1 MSLKNYFL
9 KRLCYFLVILT
20 SFYGFIFA
28 QTITVD
34 GDPSDWPAA
43 LNGNVVKAFVHDR
56 ANVSDDN
63 KFDASKDTED
73 TPLWDWSIGQVNDK
87 GDITNAG
94 AVLINGDE
102 LYFFGDRTA
111 INGDA
116 QIGFWFFQNGTR
128 PVGTTSGN
136 FAPEHAIGDL
146 LILSNFTN
154 GGGQVTIRVYRW
166 VGSGGSE
173 GSLDLVTRTSKAV
186 VNTQYVSAPSYPGWT
201 YQGKNVPSVGTPSP
215 NTYATG
221 SFFEGY
227 VKLERLIETCYA
239 SFLME
244 TRNSASVDAALED
257 FSFGEY
263 NGKPQAPKVTAGSIC
278 GPGVVQLSAE
288 CASVDNAVTRW
299 YDAPTGGNLLFTGT
313 NYAPNITQTTTYY
326 VACFRSD
333 GLGCESART
342 PVVATVN
349 PKPEVSLSFD
359 PIKYNGDNTT
369 LVANVTSGTAP
380 FTYLWSN
387 GETTS
392 SISVK
397 AGTYSVVVTDSK
409 GCEVSKEITISEP
422 SKLSMEVSYTPI
434 LCNGGKSTVTVSA
447 DGGTAPYTG
456 IGSWEVSAGTYTYTV
471 KDANGCEVSK
481 EIMISEP
488 SKLSMEVSYTPI
500 LCNGGKS
507 TVTVTANGGTA
518 PYTGTGSWEV
528 SAGTYT
534 YTVKDANGCEVSKEI
549 TISEP
554 SKLSMEVS
562 YTPILCN
569 GGKSTVTVSAE
580 GGTAPYTGTG
590 SWEVSAGTYTYTVK
604 DANGCEVSKEITI
617 SEPSKLSMEVSYT
630 SILCNGGKSTVT
642 VTADG
647 GTAPYTGT
655 GSWEVSAG
663 TYTYTVKDANGCEVS
678 KKITI
683 SEPSKLSMEV
693 SYTPI
698 LCNGGKSTVTVS
710 ANGGTA
716 PYTGTGSW
724 EVSAGTYTYTVKDA
738 NGCEV
743 SKEITISEPSKL
755 SMEVSYTPILCNGGK
770 STVTVSAEGGTAPYT
785 GTGSWEVSAGTY
797 TYTVKDAN
805 GCEVSKEIT
814 ISEPSKLSMEVSYT
828 SILCNG
834 GKSTVTVTAD
844 GGTAPYTGTG
854 SWEVS
859 AGTYTYTVKDA
870 NGCEVSKKITISE
883 PSKLS
888 MEVSYTPILCNGGK
902 STVTVSANGGT
913 APYTGTGS
921 WEVSAGTYTYTVK
934 DANGCEVSKEIT
946 ITQPTPLELTI
957 VAEKLVCY
965 DGKVQLTANVS
976 GGTSPYTYS
985 WSNGETTQMI
995 TVGAG
1000 SYTVTVKDANGCMI
1014 SKNVEVK
1021 VPTCDGFT
1029 TVTQGG
1035 WGAKA
1040 AGKNWGAYRDANFA
1054 AAFPTGLMVGTAL
1067 RNLKLSSAKAVDDF
1081 LPSGSSPRALDKS
1094 YVNPGQTYQNVFAGQ
1109 VVALTLSVRFDEWDA
1124 NFSSNSIKLG
1134 DLIVNSGTFAG
1145 WTVYQILAEA
1155 NKVLAGEAFMYSA
1168 SQLNAIVD
1176 AINNNYDN
1184 GKVNLG
1190 LLSCPCP
1197 TVEKPVAKVA
1207 APAKSTPDVIAN
1219 QEAVLYPNPSSG
1231 EFNLRFDAPKESKIL
1246 VQIYNAQ
1253 GTLVAD
1259 YSSKVVRNNN
1269 KASLHV
1275 NNSNL
1280 AAGLYLVKVKTST
1293 QEKTIK
1299 LIIRK

>member
-1 MSLKNYFL
+1 
-9 KRLCYFLVILT
+9 
-20 SFYGFIFA
+20 
-28 QTITVD
+28 
-34 GDPSDWPAA
+34 
-43 LNGNVVKAFVHDR
+43 
-56 ANVSDDN
+56 
-63 KFDASKDTED
+63 
-73 TPLWDWSIGQVNDK
+73 
-87 GDITNAG
+87 
-94 AVLINGDE
+94 
-102 LYFFGDRTA
+102 
-111 INGDA
+111 
-116 QIGFWFFQNGTR
+116 
-128 PVGTTSGN
+128 
-136 FAPEHAIGDL
+136 
-146 LILSNFTN
+146 
-154 GGGQVTIRVYRW
+154 
-166 VGSGGSE
+166 
-173 GSLDLVTRTSKAV
+173 
-186 VNTQYVSAPSYPGWT
+186 
-201 YQGKNVPSVGTPSP
+201 
-215 NTYATG
+215 
-221 SFFEGY
+221 
-227 VKLERLIETCYA
+227 
-239 SFLME
+239 
-244 TRNSASVDAALED
+244 
-257 FSFGEY
+257 
-263 NGKPQAPKVTAGSIC
+263 
-278 GPGVVQLSAE
+278 
-288 CASVDNAVTRW
+288 
-299 YDAPTGGNLLFTGT
+299 
-313 NYAPNITQTTTYY
+313 
-326 VACFRSD
+326 
-333 GLGCESART
+333 
-342 PVVATVN
+342 
-349 PKPEVSLSFD
+349 
-359 PIKYNGDNTT
+359 
-369 LVANVTSGTAP
+369 
-380 FTYLWSN
+380 
-387 GETTS
+387 
-392 SISVK
+392 
-397 AGTYSVVVTDSK
+397 
-409 GCEVSKEITISEP
+409 
-422 SKLSMEVSYTPI
+422 
-434 LCNGGKSTVTVSA
+434 
-447 DGGTAPYTG
+447 
-456 IGSWEVSAGTYTYTV
+456 
-471 KDANGCEVSK
+471 
-481 EIMISEP
+481 
-488 SKLSMEVSYTPI
+488 
-500 LCNGGKS
+500 
-507 TVTVTANGGTA
+507 
-518 PYTGTGSWEV
+518 
-528 SAGTYT
+528 
-534 YTVKDANGCEVSKEI
+534 
-549 TISEP
+549 
-554 SKLSMEVS
+554 
-562 YTPILCN
+562 
-569 GGKSTVTVSAE
+569 
-580 GGTAPYTGTG
+580 
-590 SWEVSAGTYTYTVK
+590 
-604 DANGCEVSKEITI
+604 
-617 SEPSKLSMEVSYT
+617 
-630 SILCNGGKSTVT
+630 
-642 VTADG
+642 
-647 GTAPYTGT
+647 
-655 GSWEVSAG
+655 
-663 TYTYTVKDANGCEVS
+663 
-678 KKITI
+678 
-683 SEPSKLSMEV
+683 SMEV

-710 ANGGTA
+710 AN
-716 PYTGTGSW
+716 
-724 EVSAGTYTYTVKDA
+724 
-738 NGCEV
+738 
-743 SKEITISEPSKL
+743 
-755 SMEVSYTPILCNGGK
+755 
-770 STVTVSAEGGTAPYT
+770 GGTAPYT

>member
-1 MSLKNYFL
+1 
-9 KRLCYFLVILT
+9 
-20 SFYGFIFA
+20 
-28 QTITVD
+28 
-34 GDPSDWPAA
+34 
-43 LNGNVVKAFVHDR
+43 
-56 ANVSDDN
+56 
-63 KFDASKDTED
+63 
-73 TPLWDWSIGQVNDK
+73 
-87 GDITNAG
+87 
-94 AVLINGDE
+94 
-102 LYFFGDRTA
+102 
-111 INGDA
+111 
-116 QIGFWFFQNGTR
+116 
-128 PVGTTSGN
+128 
-136 FAPEHAIGDL
+136 
-146 LILSNFTN
+146 
-154 GGGQVTIRVYRW
+154 
-166 VGSGGSE
+166 
-173 GSLDLVTRTSKAV
+173 
-186 VNTQYVSAPSYPGWT
+186 
-201 YQGKNVPSVGTPSP
+201 
-215 NTYATG
+215 
-221 SFFEGY
+221 
-227 VKLERLIETCYA
+227 
-239 SFLME
+239 ME

-257 FSFGEY
+257 FAFGEY

-288 CASVDNAVTRW
+288 CASADNAVVRW
-299 YDAPTGGNLLFTGT
+299 YDAPTGGNLLFTGS

-326 VACFRSD
+326 VACFRGD

-359 PIKYNGDNTT
+359 PIKCNGDNTT

-380 FTYLWSN
+380 YTYLWSN
-387 GETTS
+387 GEKTS

-456 IGSWEVSAGTYTYTV
+456 TGSWDVSAGTYTYTV

-481 EIMISEP
+481 EIM
-488 SKLSMEVSYTPI
+488 
-500 LCNGGKS
+500 
-507 TVTVTANGGTA
+507 
-518 PYTGTGSWEV
+518 
-528 SAGTYT
+528 
-534 YTVKDANGCEVSKEI
+534 
-549 TISEP
+549 
-554 SKLSMEVS
+554 
-562 YTPILCN
+562 
-569 GGKSTVTVSAE
+569 
-580 GGTAPYTGTG
+580 
-590 SWEVSAGTYTYTVK
+590 
-604 DANGCEVSKEITI
+604 
-617 SEPSKLSMEVSYT
+617 
-630 SILCNGGKSTVT
+630 
-642 VTADG
+642 
-647 GTAPYTGT
+647 
-655 GSWEVSAG
+655 
-663 TYTYTVKDANGCEVS
+663 
-678 KKITI
+678 I

-770 STVTVSAEGGTAPYT
+770 STVTVSANGGTAPYT
-785 GTGSWEVSAGTY
+785 GTGSWDVSAGTY

-805 GCEVSKEIT
+805 GCEVSKE
-814 ISEPSKLSMEVSYT
+814 
-828 SILCNG
+828 
-834 GKSTVTVTAD
+834 
-844 GGTAPYTGTG
+844 
-854 SWEVS
+854 
-859 AGTYTYTVKDA
+859 
-870 NGCEVSKKITISE
+870 ITISE

-921 WEVSAGTYTYTVK
+921 WDVVAGTYTYTVKDANGCEVSKEITISEPSKLSMEVSYTPILCNGGKSTVTVSANGGTAPYTGTGSWDVVAGTYTYTVKDANGCEVSKEITISEPSKLSMEVSYTPILCNGGKSTVTVSANGGTAPYTGTGSWDVVAGTYTYTVKDANGCEVSKEITISEPSKLSMEVSYTPILCNGGKSTVTVSADGGTAPYTGTGSWDVVAGTYTYTVK

-985 WSNGETTQMI
+985 WSNGETTQTI

-1081 LPSGSSPRALDKS
+1081 LPSGSSPRALENS

-1124 NFSSNSIKLG
+1124 NFSSSATKLG

-1155 NKVLAGEAFMYSA
+1155 NKVLAGEASMYSA

-1207 APAKSTPDVIAN
+1207 APAKSTPDVIVN
-1219 QEAVLYPNPSSG
+1219 QEVVLYPNPSSG
-1231 EFNLRFDAPKESKIL
+1231 EFNLRFDAPKDSKIL

-1269 KASLHV
+1269 KNSHHV
-1275 NNSNL
+1275 NKSN
-1280 AAGLYLVKVKTST
+1280 
-1293 QEKTIK
+1293 
-1299 LIIRK
+1299 

>member
-63 KFDASKDTED
+63 KFDASKDVED

-201 YQGKNVPSVGTPSP
+201 YQGKNVPSVGTPPP

-257 FSFGEY
+257 FAFGEY

-288 CASVDNAVTRW
+288 CASADNAVVRW
-299 YDAPTGGNLLFTGT
+299 YDAPTGGNLLFTGS
-313 NYAPNITQTTTYY
+313 NYAPNISQTTTYY
-326 VACFRSD
+326 VACFRGD

-349 PKPEVSLSFD
+349 PKPEASLSFD
-359 PIKYNGDNTT
+359 PIKCNGDNTT

-380 FTYLWSN
+380 YTYLWSN
-387 GETTS
+387 GEKTS

-409 GCEVSKEITISEP
+409 GCEVSKE
-422 SKLSMEVSYTPI
+422 
-434 LCNGGKSTVTVSA
+434 
-447 DGGTAPYTG
+447 
-456 IGSWEVSAGTYTYTV
+456 
-471 KDANGCEVSK
+471 
-481 EIMISEP
+481 
-488 SKLSMEVSYTPI
+488 
-500 LCNGGKS
+500 
-507 TVTVTANGGTA
+507 
-518 PYTGTGSWEV
+518 
-528 SAGTYT
+528 
-534 YTVKDANGCEVSKEI
+534 
-549 TISEP
+549 
-554 SKLSMEVS
+554 
-562 YTPILCN
+562 
-569 GGKSTVTVSAE
+569 
-580 GGTAPYTGTG
+580 
-590 SWEVSAGTYTYTVK
+590 
-604 DANGCEVSKEITI
+604 
-617 SEPSKLSMEVSYT
+617 
-630 SILCNGGKSTVT
+630 
-642 VTADG
+642 
-647 GTAPYTGT
+647 
-655 GSWEVSAG
+655 
-663 TYTYTVKDANGCEVS
+663 
-678 KKITI
+678 ITI

-770 STVTVSAEGGTAPYT
+770 STVTVSANGGTAPYTGTGSWEVSAGTYTYTVKDSNGCEVSKEITISEPSKLSMEVSYTPILCNGGKSTVTVTADGGTAPYTGTGSWDVVAGTYTYTVKDANGCEVSKEITISEPSKLSMEVSYTPILCNGGKSTVTVSANGGTAPYTGIGSWEVSAGTYTYTVKDANGCEVSKEIMISEPSKLSMEVSYTPILCNGGKSTVTVTADGGTAPYT

-828 SILCNG
+828 
-834 GKSTVTVTAD
+834 
-844 GGTAPYTGTG
+844 
-854 SWEVS
+854 
-859 AGTYTYTVKDA
+859 
-870 NGCEVSKKITISE
+870 
-883 PSKLS
+883 
-888 MEVSYTPILCNGGK
+888 PILCNGGK

-913 APYTGTGS
+913 APYTGTGSWDVSAGTYTYTVKDANGCEVSKEIMISEPSKLSMEVSYTPILCNGDKSTVTVTADGGTAPYIGTGS

-1081 LPSGSSPRALDKS
+1081 LPSGSSPRALENS

-1155 NKVLAGEAFMYSA
+1155 NKVLAGEASMYSA

-1207 APAKSTPDVIAN
+1207 APAKSTPDVIVN

-1231 EFNLRFDAPKESKIL
+1231 EFNLRFDAPKDSKVL

>member
-43 LNGNVVKAFVHDR
+43 LNGNMVKAFVHDR

-63 KFDASKDTED
+63 KFDASKDVED

-201 YQGKNVPSVGTPSP
+201 YQGKNVPSVGTPPP

-257 FSFGEY
+257 FAFGEY

-288 CASVDNAVTRW
+288 CSSTDNAVVRW
-299 YDAPTGGNLLFTGT
+299 YDAPTGGNLLFTGS
-313 NYAPNITQTTTYY
+313 NYAPNISQTTTYY
-326 VACFRSD
+326 VACFRGD
-333 GLGCESART
+333 GLGCESTRT

-359 PIKYNGDNTT
+359 PIKCNGDNTT

-380 FTYLWSN
+380 YTYLWSN
-387 GETTS
+387 GEKTS

-409 GCEVSKEITISEP
+409 GCEVSKE
-422 SKLSMEVSYTPI
+422 
-434 LCNGGKSTVTVSA
+434 
-447 DGGTAPYTG
+447 
-456 IGSWEVSAGTYTYTV
+456 
-471 KDANGCEVSK
+471 
-481 EIMISEP
+481 
-488 SKLSMEVSYTPI
+488 
-500 LCNGGKS
+500 
-507 TVTVTANGGTA
+507 
-518 PYTGTGSWEV
+518 
-528 SAGTYT
+528 
-534 YTVKDANGCEVSKEI
+534 
-549 TISEP
+549 
-554 SKLSMEVS
+554 
-562 YTPILCN
+562 
-569 GGKSTVTVSAE
+569 
-580 GGTAPYTGTG
+580 
-590 SWEVSAGTYTYTVK
+590 
-604 DANGCEVSKEITI
+604 
-617 SEPSKLSMEVSYT
+617 
-630 SILCNGGKSTVT
+630 
-642 VTADG
+642 
-647 GTAPYTGT
+647 
-655 GSWEVSAG
+655 
-663 TYTYTVKDANGCEVS
+663 
-678 KKITI
+678 ITI

-770 STVTVSAEGGTAPYT
+770 STVTVSANGGTAPYT
-785 GTGSWEVSAGTY
+785 GTGSWEVSAGIY

-805 GCEVSKEIT
+805 GCEVSKE
-814 ISEPSKLSMEVSYT
+814 
-828 SILCNG
+828 
-834 GKSTVTVTAD
+834 
-844 GGTAPYTGTG
+844 
-854 SWEVS
+854 
-859 AGTYTYTVKDA
+859 
-870 NGCEVSKKITISE
+870 ITISE

-921 WEVSAGTYTYTVK
+921 WEVSVGTYTYTVK

-1081 LPSGSSPRALDKS
+1081 LPSGSSPRALENS

-1155 NKVLAGEAFMYSA
+1155 NKVLAGEASMYSA